1 MSTARIIFSLIS
13 TYSNIGMGATM
24 GNLDNKEKEFAEI
37 LKLVTRT
44 ARENK
49 NTITSEQV
57 KEAFAELEL
66 DDSQLKMV
74 FDYLKSH
81 KIGVDKEA
89 LQSDDDLTEEET
101 NYLNDYLESLKALPT
116 YNDGEKEAIQMSAIS
131 GDKDAQNKLIECYLP
146 LVVDVA
152 RMYSEQGVYLE
163 DLIGEGNVAL
173 AKGVT
178 MLDAVGEP
186 KEVEGFLYK
195 LMLDAMEA
203 IIQENLA
210 EDAGGQKVLKLVQEV
225 ANKAKELSEDLR
237 RKVTVAELMEETGW
251 DEDKIRSAI
260 KFSADNIEDLDSG
273 KEDK

>member
-1 MSTARIIFSLIS
+1 
-13 TYSNIGMGATM
+13 M
-24 GNLDNKEKEFAEI
+24 GNIDNKEKEFAEI

-44 ARENK
+44 ARENR
-49 NTITSEQV
+49 NLISSEQV
-57 KEAFAELEL
+57 KEAFAELDL
-66 DDSQLKMV
+66 DEKQFAMV
-74 FDYLKSH
+74 FEYLKQH
-81 KIGVDKEA
+81 KIGVDEA
-89 LQSDDDLTEEET
+89 SDQEDDLTEEET
-101 NYLNDYLESLKALPT
+101 NYLNDYLESLEALPKYT
-116 YNDGEKEAIQMSAIS
+116 DGEKEAIQMSAIS
-131 GDKDAQNKLIECYLP
+131 GDKDAQSKLIECYLP

-203 IIQENLA
+203 IIEENLA

-225 ANKAKELSEDLR
+225 ADKAKELSEDLR

-260 KFSADNIEDLDSG
+260 KFSGDAIEDLDSG
-273 KEDK
+273 EKK

>member
-1 MSTARIIFSLIS
+1 
-13 TYSNIGMGATM
+13 M
-24 GNLDNKEKEFAEI
+24 GNIDNKEKEFAEI

-49 NTITSEQV
+49 NIISKEQV
-57 KEAFAELEL
+57 TEAFSEL
-66 DDSQLKMV
+66 DLDEKQLKMV
-74 FDYLKSH
+74 FDYLKAH
-81 KIGVDKEA
+81 KIGVDEA
-89 LQSDDDLTEEET
+89 VEIEDDLTEEET

-116 YNDGEKEAIQMSAIS
+116 YTEGEKEAISMSAIA

-152 RMYSEQGVYLE
+152 RMYSEQGVFLE
-163 DLIGEGNVAL
+163 DLIGEGNFAL
-173 AKGVT
+173 TRGVT

-186 KEVEGFLYK
+186 SEVESFLYK

-203 IIQENLA
+203 IIEENLA

-225 ANKAKELSEDLR
+225 ADKAKELSEDLR
-237 RKVTVAELMEETGW
+237 RKVTVAELMQETGW

-260 KFSADNIEDLDSG
+260 KFSGDAIEDLDSG
-273 KEDK
+273 EKK

>member
-1 MSTARIIFSLIS
+1 
-13 TYSNIGMGATM
+13 M
-24 GNLDNKEKEFAEI
+24 GNIDNKEKEFAEI

-44 ARENK
+44 ARENR
-49 NTITSEQV
+49 NQISSEQV
-57 KEAFAELEL
+57 KEAFVEL
-66 DDSQLKMV
+66 DLDEKQFAMV
-74 FDYLKSH
+74 FEYLKSH
-81 KIGVDKEA
+81 KIGVDEA
-89 LQSDDDLTEEET
+89 ADQEDDLTEEET
-101 NYLNDYLESLKALPT
+101 NYLNDYLESLEALPKYT
-116 YNDGEKEAIQMSAIS
+116 DGEKEAIQMSAIS
-131 GDKDAQNKLIECYLP
+131 GDKDAQSKLIECYLP

-173 AKGVT
+173 TKGVT

-186 KEVEGFLYK
+186 SEVEGFLYK

-203 IIQENLA
+203 IIEENLA

-225 ANKAKELSEDLR
+225 ADKAKELSEDLR

-260 KFSADNIEDLDSG
+260 KFSGDAIEDLDSG
-273 KEDK
+273 EKK